1 MGQYF
6 VYFGYNTLQFVK
18 LILSLIMGQE
28 NSISGVGGGTPR
40 LVMSDTTLDDFMQ
53 LFNGTHLAFLEATN
67 SWTWLEL
74 ILCRSLLG

>member
-28 NSISGVGGGTPR
+28 NIISGVGWG
-40 LVMSDTTLDDFMQ
+40 DT
-53 LFNGTHLAFLEATN
+53 
-67 SWTWLEL
+67 
-74 ILCRSLLG
+74 